1 MATIPELP
9 ASTSLASTDLFI
21 INQNGVTKKI
31 TASDLIRE
39 LTGAYITESSIST
52 TVGTWSYRKY
62 SDGSC
67 DLWGVFSVTPAS
79 STASG
84 SMYYS
89 DILYV
94 ATPFALRAGVL
105 TGAIENL
112 CWIANPSIATS
123 TSRVAFRIMRS
134 TAITTGS
141 AITVRLAVHGVF

>member
-9 ASTSLASTDLFI
+9 ASTSLALTDLFI
-21 INQNGVTKKI
+21 KSQNGETQKI
-31 TASDLIRE
+31 AASDLIE
-39 LTGAYITESSIST
+39 GLTGAYITESNIST

-67 DLWGVFSVTPAS
+67 DLWGVFNVTPSS

-84 SMYYS
+84 SVYYS
-89 DILYV
+89 DIIYV
-94 ATPFALRAGVL
+94 STPFALSTGTL
-105 TGAIENL
+105 TGAAENL

-123 TSRVAFRIMRS
+123 TSRIAFRLMRG

-141 AITVRLAVHGVF
+141 AISVRLSVHGVF